1 LVDTFRHLFPE
12 KHEVTWFH
20 SCVVGGRTSFVG
32 CRLDRVYFSS
42 LLIKNVI
49 DVKHAPC
56 AQSDHDFVLCEFAIN
71 DNILIGRSYWKLNN
85 SLLES
90 DDLVNGF
97 KYYFAII
104 SKTEEI
110 TLDWWDKMKT
120 KLRTFLL
127 IIANIKIDKRTLIMK
142 Y

>member
-1 LVDTFRHLFPE
+1 MVDTFRHLFPE
-12 KHEVTWFH
+12 KREVTWFH
-20 SCVVGGRTSFVG
+20 YCVVGGRTSLVG